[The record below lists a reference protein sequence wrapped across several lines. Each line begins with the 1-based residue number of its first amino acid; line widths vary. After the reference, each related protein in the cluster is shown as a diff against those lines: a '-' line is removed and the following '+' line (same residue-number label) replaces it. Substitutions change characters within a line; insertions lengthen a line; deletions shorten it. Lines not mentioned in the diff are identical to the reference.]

1 MIVFL
6 SVVLWKKT
14 LCVVQHLIDDSL
26 PVLQPYLPWSV
37 RIRESHEQSLPM
49 IHLGFGHPAGNRW
62 FGMPGLQRKP
72 AAEITNRV
80 RPDGPQEFVWAML
93 RCSLLPNHI
102 PHRVHAPHNSGTA
115 NG

>member
-6 SVVLWKKT
+6 SVILWQKT

-49 IHLGFGHPAGNRW
+49 IHFGIRPSGWQSMVRDAGI
-62 FGMPGLQRKP
+62 
-72 AAEITNRV
+72 AAETVSRDHKP
-80 RPDGPQEFVWAML
+80 RSP
-93 RCSLLPNHI
+93 
-102 PHRVHAPHNSGTA
+102 
-115 NG
+115 